1 VDSSFNDNGCNAEFR
16 WGSGLSEHRS
26 TAAPSLPLMHYGL
39 MLAGL
44 GTALLGPILPLLA
57 KQWSMVDAQSGLLMM
72 AKFCGAFLG
81 GVTVSRRLRQSLLVG
96 LIAGAIGFGGFA
108 IAPSMEVGCMGL
120 FVGGFGLGQ
129 IITSV
134 NILAGRRFTEHR
146 GSALALLNFSFS
158 LGAMLSALLSA
169 WLLPRFELRTVL
181 EWFTGLF
188 AIGVVVLCVQMRA
201 RASEAEELD
210 MIAPTDPGESSQ
222 GLNSRLYLYF
232 AGLLVLYGGLE
243 TCLSGWLT
251 TFALRYGDKTL
262 AVSEY
267 TTLLLWM
274 SLTVGR
280 VGASAAMMRIGEKTV
295 QRWSL
300 GLAAI
305 FTAGLAMAHSAST
318 IAGFAVLLGLSLA
331 PFFPATFALLMAER
345 PTARQAG
352 IVLAVSG
359 LGAAALPWLMGVV
372 STHTGSLQIALA
384 LPFAAAAALL
394 GMSLLAPKAHPV
406 TD

>member
-1 VDSSFNDNGCNAEFR
+1 
-16 WGSGLSEHRS
+16 
-26 TAAPSLPLMHYGL
+26 MHYGL

-57 KQWSMVDAQSGLLMM
+57 KQWSLVDAQSGLLMM

-108 IAPSMEVGCMGL
+108 IAPTMAVGCVGL

-169 WLLPRFELRTVL
+169 WLLPRFALRSVL
-181 EWFTGLF
+181 AWFAGLF
-188 AIGVVVLCVQMRA
+188 VVGAIALCVQMRA
-201 RASEAEELD
+201 RASVTEELD
-210 MIAPTDPGESSQ
+210 VTTPTDKNPQ
-222 GLNSRLYLYF
+222 GLSGRLYLYF

-274 SLTVGR
+274 SLTLGR
-280 VGASAAMMRIGEKTV
+280 IGSSVVMMKVGEKTV
-295 QRWSL
+295 QRWGL
-300 GLAAI
+300 GLAAL
-305 FTAGLAMAHSAST
+305 FTVCLAMAHSAVT
-318 IAGFAVLLGLSLA
+318 IAGFAVLLGLSLS

-372 STHTGSLQIALA
+372 STRTGSLQVALA
-384 LPFAAAAALL
+384 LPFAAAVALL
-394 GMSLLAPKAHPV
+394 VMSLLAPKVHTV

>member
-1 VDSSFNDNGCNAEFR
+1 
-16 WGSGLSEHRS
+16 
-26 TAAPSLPLMHYGL
+26 MHFGL

-44 GTALLGPILPLLA
+44 GTALLGPILPVLA
-57 KQWSMVDAQSGLLMM
+57 KQWGMLDSQSGLLML

-81 GVTVSRRLRQSLLVG
+81 GVTVSKRLKWSLLAG
-96 LIAGAIGFGGFA
+96 MIAGAVGFGAFA
-108 IAPSMEVGCMGL
+108 VAPSMTVGCVCL

-134 NILAGRRFTEHR
+134 NILAGRRFTAHR
-146 GSALALLNFSFS
+146 GSALSMLNFSFS
-158 LGAMLSALLSA
+158 LGAMLSALLAA
-169 WLLPRFELRTVL
+169 WLLPQFALKGLLEGFAMLFAFGVAALMVQLRGDRGNEEEFDAASV
-181 EWFTGLF
+181 EAEPQTGLS
-188 AIGVVVLCVQMRA
+188 GR
-201 RASEAEELD
+201 
-210 MIAPTDPGESSQ
+210 T
-222 GLNSRLYLYF
+222 YLYF

-274 SLTVGR
+274 SLTFGR
-280 VGASAAMMRIGEKTV
+280 VGASAVMLRVGEKTV
-295 QRWSL
+295 QRW
-300 GLAAI
+300 GLALAAL
-305 FTAGLAMAHSAST
+305 FTACLAMAHSAVT

-331 PFFPATFALLMAER
+331 PFFPATWALLMAER

-359 LGAAALPWLMGVV
+359 LGAAALPWLLGVV
-372 STHTGSLQIALA
+372 STRAGSLQVALV
-384 LPFAAAAALL
+384 LPFAAALGLL
-394 GMSLLAPKAHPV
+394 GMSLFAPRASV
-406 TD
+406 ITD

>member
-1 VDSSFNDNGCNAEFR
+1 MLHDNGWCLKFAAGVGLVER
-16 WGSGLSEHRS
+16 GS
-26 TAAPSLPLMHYGL
+26 TVAPSLGLMHFGL
-39 MLAGL
+39 VLAGL

-57 KQWSMVDAQSGLLMM
+57 KQWGMLDSQSGLLMM

-81 GVTVSRRLRQSLLVG
+81 GVTVSGKLRRSLLLG
-96 LIAGAIGFGGFA
+96 LLAGAVGFGGFA
-108 IAPSMEVGCMGL
+108 VAPSMSAGCVCL

-134 NILAGRRFTEHR
+134 NILAGRRFTAHR
-146 GSALALLNFSFS
+146 GSALSMLNFSFS
-158 LGAMLSALLSA
+158 LGAMLSALLAA
-169 WLLPRFELRTVL
+169 WLLPRFALRGVL
-181 EWFTGLF
+181 EGFAALFLLGGAGL
-188 AIGVVVLCVQMRA
+188 ILQMRGEGPDA
-201 RASEAEELD
+201 EQFDKATLEAE
-210 MIAPTDPGESSQ
+210 PQ
-222 GLNSRLYLYF
+222 VGLSGRVYLHF
-232 AGLLVLYGGLE
+232 AALLVLYGGLE

-280 VGASAAMMRIGEKTV
+280 AGASAVMLRVGEKTV
-295 QRWSL
+295 QRWGL
-300 GLAAI
+300 GLAAL
-305 FTAGLAMAHSAST
+305 FTAALATAHSAGL
-318 IAGFAVLLGLSLA
+318 IAGFAILLGLSLA
-331 PFFPATFALLMAER
+331 PFFPATWALLIAER

-372 STHTGSLQIALA
+372 STGAGSLQVALS
-384 LPFAAAAALL
+384 LPFAAALGLL
-394 GMSLLAPKAHPV
+394 VMSLFGPKNPV
-406 TD
+406 VAD

>member
-1 VDSSFNDNGCNAEFR
+1 
-16 WGSGLSEHRS
+16 
-26 TAAPSLPLMHYGL
+26 MHYGL

-57 KQWSMVDAQSGLLMM
+57 KQWSMLDSQSGLLMM

-81 GVTVSRRLRQSLLVG
+81 GVTVSRKLRQSLLVG
-96 LIAGAIGFGGFA
+96 LLGGALGFGGFA
-108 IAPSMEVGCMGL
+108 VAPSMAVGCVGL

-146 GSALALLNFSFS
+146 GSALARLNFSFS
-158 LGAMLSALLSA
+158 LGAMLSALLAA
-169 WLLPRFELRTVL
+169 WLLPRFALRSVL
-181 EWFTGLF
+181 AAFAMLF
-188 AIGVVVLCVQMRA
+188 VAGVVVFGVQMRVGP
-201 RASEAEELD
+201 SLMEESD
-210 MIAPTDPGESSQ
+210 TAAPETVPQ
-222 GLNSRLYLYF
+222 VGLSGRMYVYF

-274 SLTVGR
+274 SLTLGR
-280 VGASAAMMRIGEKTV
+280 VGSSAVMMRVGEKTV
-295 QRWSL
+295 QRWGL
-300 GLAAI
+300 VLAAI
-305 FTAGLAMAHSAST
+305 FTAGLAMAHSAIT
-318 IAGFAVLLGLSLA
+318 IAGFAVLLGLSLS

-372 STHTGSLQIALA
+372 STKTGSLQVALV
-384 LPFAAAAALL
+384 LPFAAAVVLL
-394 GMSLLAPKAHPV
+394 GMSVFASKVQGV

>member
-1 VDSSFNDNGCNAEFR
+1 LKRGGTV
-16 WGSGLSEHRS
+16 
-26 TAAPSLPLMHYGL
+26 APSLGLMHYGL

-44 GTALLGPILPLLA
+44 GTAFLGPILPLLA
-57 KQWSMVDAQSGLLMM
+57 KQWSMLDSQSGLLMM

-96 LIAGAIGFGGFA
+96 LLGGALGFGGFA
-108 IAPSMEVGCMGL
+108 VAPSMVVGCVGL

-158 LGAMLSALLSA
+158 MGAMLSALLAA
-169 WLLPRFELRTVL
+169 WLLPRFALRNVL
-181 EWFTGLF
+181 AGFAALF
-188 AIGVVVLCVQMRA
+188 VVGVALLGIQMRVGA
-201 RASEAEELD
+201 SVTEELGATALEPGSEA
-210 MIAPTDPGESSQ
+210 
-222 GLNSRLYLYF
+222 GLSGRLYLYF
-232 AGLLVLYGGLE
+232 AALLVLYGGLE

-274 SLTVGR
+274 SLTLGR
-280 VGASAAMMRIGEKTV
+280 VGSSAMMMRVGEKTV
-295 QRWSL
+295 QRW
-300 GLAAI
+300 GLVLASI
-305 FTAGLAMAHSAST
+305 FIAGLATAHSAIM
-318 IAGFAVLLGLSLA
+318 IAGFAALLGLSLS

-352 IVLAVSG
+352 VVLAVSG
-359 LGAAALPWLMGVV
+359 LGAAALPWLMGIV
-372 STHTGSLQIALA
+372 STKTGSLQVALA
-384 LPFAAAAALL
+384 LPFAAAVALF
-394 GMSLLAPKAHPV
+394 GMSMFAPKVQRV
-406 TD
+406 TG

>member
-1 VDSSFNDNGCNAEFR
+1 MKR
-16 WGSGLSEHRS
+16 RK
-26 TAAPSLPLMHYGL
+26 TQAPSLGLMHFGL

-57 KQWSMVDAQSGLLMM
+57 KQWEMLDSQSGLLMT

-81 GVTVSRRLRQSLLVG
+81 GVTVSKQLRKSLLAG
-96 LIAGAIGFGGFA
+96 LVAGCVGFGGFA
-108 IAPSMEVGCMGL
+108 VAPSMGLGSAGL

-134 NILAGRRFTEHR
+134 NILAGRRFTAHR
-146 GSALALLNFSFS
+146 GSALSLLNFSFS
-158 LGAMLSALLSA
+158 LGAMLSALLAA
-169 WLLPRFELRTVL
+169 WLLPHFALRGL
-181 EWFTGLF
+181 LKGFAGLF
-188 AIGVVVLCVQMRA
+188 VIGLLVLWVQMRGDGSRVDLYA
-201 RASEAEELD
+201 VSAEAG
-210 MIAPTDPGESSQ
+210 PQT
-222 GLNSRLYLYF
+222 GLRGRVYLYF

-274 SLTVGR
+274 ALTFGR
-280 VGASAAMMRIGEKTV
+280 LGASAVMLRIGEKTA

-300 GLAAI
+300 ALASV
-305 FTAGLAMAHSAST
+305 FTVMLATAHSAVT

-331 PFFPATFALLMAER
+331 PFFPATFSLLMAER
-345 PTARQAG
+345 PMARQAG
-352 IVLAVSG
+352 IVVAVSG
-359 LGAAALPWLMGVV
+359 LGAAALPWMMGVV
-372 STHTGSLQIALA
+372 STRTGSLQLALS
-384 LPFAAAAALL
+384 LPFAAALGLL
-394 GMSLLAPKAHPV
+394 GMSLFAGRTPSVA
-406 TD
+406 D

>member
-1 VDSSFNDNGCNAEFR
+1 VVERGR
-16 WGSGLSEHRS
+16 
-26 TAAPSLPLMHYGL
+26 TVAPSLALMHFGL

-44 GTALLGPILPLLA
+44 GTALLGPILPVLA
-57 KQWSMVDAQSGLLMM
+57 RQWEMLDSQSGLLMM

-81 GVTVSRRLRQSLLVG
+81 GVTVSGKLRRSLLVG
-96 LIAGAIGFGGFA
+96 LVAGAVGFGGFA
-108 IAPSMEVGCMGL
+108 IAPSMGVGCIAL

-134 NILAGRRFTEHR
+134 NILAGRRFTAHR
-146 GSALALLNFSFS
+146 GSALSMLNFSFS
-158 LGAMLSALLSA
+158 LGAMLSALLAA
-169 WLLPRFELRTVL
+169 WLLPRFALRGLLECFAAAFLLGGIVL
-181 EWFTGLF
+181 MLQMRGEGLAAENFDKATLEAEPQTGLTRR
-188 AIGVVVLCVQMRA
+188 M
-201 RASEAEELD
+201 
-210 MIAPTDPGESSQ
+210 
-222 GLNSRLYLYF
+222 YLYF
-232 AGLLVLYGGLE
+232 AALLLLYGGLE

-280 VGASAAMMRIGEKTV
+280 VGASAVMLRVGEKTV
-295 QRWSL
+295 QRWGL
-300 GLAAI
+300 VLAAL
-305 FTAGLAMAHSAST
+305 FTAGLAMAHSAVT

-331 PFFPATFALLMAER
+331 PFFPATWALLMAER

-359 LGAAALPWLMGVV
+359 LGAAALPWMMGVV
-372 STHTGSLQIALA
+372 STRTESLQVALV
-384 LPFAAAAALL
+384 LPFAAALGLL
-394 GMSLLAPKAHPV
+394 GMSLFVPKSSV
-406 TD
+406 STD

>member
-1 VDSSFNDNGCNAEFR
+1 V
-16 WGSGLSEHRS
+16 
-26 TAAPSLPLMHYGL
+26 APSLALMHFGL

-44 GTALLGPILPLLA
+44 GTALLGPILPVLA
-57 KQWSMVDAQSGLLMM
+57 RQWEMPDSQSGLLMM

-81 GVTVSRRLRQSLLVG
+81 GVTVSGKLRRSLLVG
-96 LIAGAIGFGGFA
+96 LVAGALGFGGFA
-108 IAPSMEVGCMGL
+108 IAASMSVGCIAL

-146 GSALALLNFSFS
+146 GSALSMLNFSFS
-158 LGAMLSALLSA
+158 LGAMLSALLAA
-169 WLLPRFELRTVL
+169 WLLPRFALRGLL
-181 EWFTGLF
+181 ECFAGAFLLGGISLMFQMRGEGLAAENFDKATLKAEPHTGL
-188 AIGVVVLCVQMRA
+188 
-201 RASEAEELD
+201 
-210 MIAPTDPGESSQ
+210 
-222 GLNSRLYLYF
+222 SRRIYLYF
-232 AGLLVLYGGLE
+232 AALLVLYGGLE

-280 VGASAAMMRIGEKTV
+280 VGASAVMLRVGEKTV
-295 QRWSL
+295 QRWGL
-300 GLAAI
+300 LLAAV
-305 FTAGLAMAHSAST
+305 FTAALAMAHSAVT

-331 PFFPATFALLMAER
+331 PFFPATWALLMAER

-359 LGAAALPWLMGVV
+359 LGAAALPWMMGVV
-372 STHTGSLQIALA
+372 STWTESLQVALV
-384 LPFAAAAALL
+384 LPFAAALGLL
-394 GMSLLAPKAHPV
+394 GMSLFVSKSRV
-406 TD
+406 STD

>member
-1 VDSSFNDNGCNAEFR
+1 MAATRESF
-16 WGSGLSEHRS
+16 WGSSLLKRG
-26 TAAPSLPLMHYGL
+26 TVAPSIGLMHYGL

-57 KQWSMVDAQSGLLMM
+57 KQWAMADSQSGLLMM

-81 GVTVSRRLRQSLLVG
+81 GVTVSTRLRQSLLIG
-96 LIAGAIGFGGFA
+96 LLGGAFGFGGFA
-108 IAPSMEVGCMGL
+108 VAPSMTVGCVAL

-158 LGAMLSALLSA
+158 LGAMLSALLAA
-169 WLLPRFELRTVL
+169 WLLPRFTLRSVL
-181 EWFTGLF
+181 AGFAMLF
-188 AIGVVVLCVQMRA
+188 VAGIAVFSVQMRMDVSA
-201 RASEAEELD
+201 TEEVSVAALEA
-210 MIAPTDPGESSQ
+210 IPQS
-222 GLNSRLYLYF
+222 GLSRRLYVYF
-232 AGLLVLYGGLE
+232 ACLLVLYGGLE

-274 SLTVGR
+274 SLTLGR
-280 VGASAAMMRIGEKTV
+280 AGSSAVMMKVGEKTV
-295 QRWSL
+295 QRWGL
-300 GLAAI
+300 VLAAL
-305 FTAGLAMAHSAST
+305 FTAGLATAHSAVT
-318 IAGFAVLLGLSLA
+318 IAGFAVLLGLSLS

-372 STHTGSLQIALA
+372 STKTGSLQVALG
-384 LPFAAAAALL
+384 LPFAAAVMLL
-394 GMSLLAPKAHPV
+394 AMSLFAPKTREV
-406 TD
+406 TH

>member
-1 VDSSFNDNGCNAEFR
+1 MERGRAS
-16 WGSGLSEHRS
+16 
-26 TAAPSLPLMHYGL
+26 APSLGLMHYGL
-39 MLAGL
+39 VLAGL

-57 KQWSMVDAQSGLLMM
+57 RQWGMLDSQSGLLMM

-81 GVTVSRRLRQSLLVG
+81 GVTVSGKLRRSLLAG
-96 LIAGAIGFGGFA
+96 MMAGAVGFGGFA
-108 IAPSMEVGCMGL
+108 VAPSMSVGCVGL

-134 NILAGRRFTEHR
+134 NILAGRRFTTHR
-146 GSALALLNFSFS
+146 GSALSMLNFSFS
-158 LGAMLSALLSA
+158 LGAMLSALLAA
-169 WLLPRFELRTVL
+169 WLLPRFALRGLL
-181 EWFTGLF
+181 EGFAMLF
-188 AIGVVVLCVQMRA
+188 AVGVVGLTAQMRGNGESA
-201 RASEAEELD
+201 EEFDRASVEAEPQ
-210 MIAPTDPGESSQ
+210 I
-222 GLNSRLYLYF
+222 GLSRRAYLYF
-232 AGLLVLYGGLE
+232 AALLVLYGGLE

-280 VGASAAMMRIGEKTV
+280 VGASAVMLRVGEKTV
-295 QRWSL
+295 QRWGL
-300 GLAAI
+300 GLAAV
-305 FTAGLAMAHSAST
+305 FTAALAMAHSAVT

-331 PFFPATFALLMAER
+331 PFFPATWALLMAER

-372 STHTGSLQIALA
+372 STGAGSLQVALV
-384 LPFAAAAALL
+384 LPFAAALGLL
-394 GMSLLAPKAHPV
+394 GMSWFTPRASVVA
-406 TD
+406 D